1 MRYFVLSQFF
11 FQKLVLTVF
20 EQMLFVR
27 SEVLTAIVFLFP
39 DFEVLEGLL
48 PVFFSV
54 IFGVDVS
61 ESVIFTVL

>member
-11 FQKLVLTVF
+11 FQKQVLTVF

-48 PVFFSV
+48 PVFF
-54 IFGVDVS
+54 
-61 ESVIFTVL
+61 L